1 MQNDIDLW
9 FEDECHFQQHGSRCA
24 MRIPPED
31 IDPVVLQEPTRKSI
45 GVFGAVRISDGCLVR
60 SREKTFNN
68 ITFLQFLKKLLP
80 IRKPDRKMVVVLDN
94 ARWHHAKAL
103 TPWLTENQDVRSL
116 DYLPPYSPDL
126 NNIERIWKLTRK
138 LCTHSR
144 YFAIL
149 EDVAETVFHQFDIWS
164 QANDTLRRLCA
175 IT

>member
-1 MQNDIDLW
+1 MHK
-9 FEDECHFQQHGSRCA
+9 FEIKDAEVMGIAVQQEIQRSEESRYDHRLHG
-24 MRIPPED
+24 I
-31 IDPVVLQEPTRKSI
+31 L
-45 GVFGAVRISDGCLVR
+45 LVCKGFTC
-60 SREKTFNN
+60 SEVAD
-68 ITFLQFLKKLLP
+68 
-80 IRKPDRKMVVVLDN
+80 RKPGRKMVVVLDN

-103 TPWLTENQDVRSL
+103 SPWLTENQDVLSL

-138 LCTHSR
+138 LCTHNR

-164 QANDTLRRLCA
+164 QPNDTLRRLCA